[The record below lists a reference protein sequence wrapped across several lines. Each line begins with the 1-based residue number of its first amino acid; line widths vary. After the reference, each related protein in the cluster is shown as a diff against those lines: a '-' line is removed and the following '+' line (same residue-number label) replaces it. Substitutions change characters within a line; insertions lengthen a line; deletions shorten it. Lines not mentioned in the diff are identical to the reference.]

1 MSTNNKDS
9 IFTGTWTYRSFLNN
23 PDLSVTPDK
32 LLFGDGNIR
41 IDPAPDGVFK
51 GLIYGP
57 GWQLD
62 LFGSIQYGTPATVWF
77 RGTGIVG
84 GAEWIYDYLG
94 YLVPTMPEGKNQV
107 PAFVGSV
114 TRAIPHPGDQGA
126 TNPAG
131 VVCSF
136 YAVKNQPAL

>member
-1 MSTNNKDS
+1 MSTNNNDS

-62 LFGSIQYGTPATVWF
+62 LFGSIQYGNPATV
-77 RGTGIVG
+77 
-84 GAEWIYDYLG
+84 
-94 YLVPTMPEGKNQV
+94 
-107 PAFVGSV
+107 
-114 TRAIPHPGDQGA
+114 
-126 TNPAG
+126 
-131 VVCSF
+131 
-136 YAVKNQPAL
+136 